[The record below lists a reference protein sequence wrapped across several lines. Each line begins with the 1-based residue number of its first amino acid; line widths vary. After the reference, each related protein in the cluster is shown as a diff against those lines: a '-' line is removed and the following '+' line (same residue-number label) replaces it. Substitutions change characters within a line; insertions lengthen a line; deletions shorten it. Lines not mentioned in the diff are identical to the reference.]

1 MKGFADR
8 IRSTMCLGAKKHV
21 TYSGSTS
28 RLGTVRNITKQA
40 AIRNLRKVNNKKQAS
55 YVPGTTITTKHSTK
69 NNVQIQNPNPLA
81 LFAEGVKVGVVG
93 IVVVVIVVVV
103 VVVVVAVVVV
113 LIWFDMTLLFGFCLV
128 IMLKN
133 EFGIMFLCF
142 WILAGC
148 TMVAVGREHSASQAR
163 QRSTRAPDRAKTT

>member
-1 MKGFADR
+1 
-8 IRSTMCLGAKKHV
+8 MCLGAKKHV

-40 AIRNLRKVNNKKQAS
+40 AIRNLRKVSNKKQAS

-69 NNVQIQNPNPLA
+69 NNVQIQKPNSLA

-93 IVVVVIVVVV
+93 KVVVV

-148 TMVAVGREHSASQAR
+148 TMVAVGREHSTSQAR